1 MLITL
6 ARKPLTG
13 SVAANCLAHGVGGI
27 NIDATRIAGV
37 LPTPCFGTGWSW
49 HDKNN
54 ALLGYRDKEYYAD
67 QAGAAYTPSQ
77 LGRWPAN
84 VLHDGSEAVLA
95 GFPQTEGG
103 KFKLNRDTGRTAIS
117 TTAHNARQPNRPSS
131 ICNYGDAGG
140 ASRFFKQVQR
150 QPDGFPS
157 QDKQVGGG
165 NGQA

>member
-6 ARKPLTG
+6 ARKPLPKG
-13 SVAANCLAHGVGGI
+13 VNVATNALQYGCGGI

-95 GFPQTEGG
+95 GFPQ
-103 KFKLNRDTGRTAIS
+103 
-117 TTAHNARQPNRPSS
+117 
-131 ICNYGDAGG
+131 AGG
-140 ASRFFKQVQR
+140 GFGQRGGRLQATVGDYGLKATMQTVGFGDSGSAARFFKQIEV
-150 QPDGFPS
+150 
-157 QDKQVGGG
+157 KK
-165 NGQA
+165 